1 MTLFRLIVNADDFG
15 YSVGVNDA
23 ILRSFE
29 RSLVSS
35 TSLMANMPG
44 FGHAAGL
51 IGEHAVLQ
59 GKVGLHLN
67 LTEGFPLSTSLRA
80 HPLFCDS
87 SGGFV
92 YKRARPLFRLGGAE
106 RSAIYEEMQAQLE
119 RLLAAGIHPTHLDS
133 HHHVHT
139 EWAIAPLVCRL
150 ARVYGIRRIRLTRNM
165 GLVDNYPRRLY
176 KKVFNRWYL
185 GPRSGFANTDYFGDI
200 RDMNNFSAAARA
212 AAHAAGGTGFLPPPL
227 AGRSFEIMVHPL
239 FGDGGNLVDYDRTDL
254 QKELMPILHPEQSPN
269 PSVSTY

>member
-1 MTLFRLIVNADDFG
+1 MTLSRLIVNADDFG
-15 YSVGVNDA
+15 YSVSVNHA

-29 RSLVSS
+29 RSLVNS

-44 FGHAAGL
+44 FEHAVGL
-51 IGEHAVLQ
+51 IREHAVLQ
-59 GKVGLHLN
+59 EKVGLHLN
-67 LTEGFPLSTSLRA
+67 LTEGFPLSSSLWA

-92 YKRARPLFRLGGAE
+92 YQRARPLFRLGRAQ

-150 ARVYGIRRIRLTRNM
+150 ARVYGVPRIRLTRNM

-176 KKVFNRWYL
+176 KKMFNRWYL

-200 RDMNNFSAAARA
+200 RDMKVFSGAANGGAGTDVP
-212 AAHAAGGTGFLPPPL
+212 AAHL

-239 FGDGGNLVDYDRTDL
+239 FDEGGNLVDYDRTDL
-254 QKELMPILHPEQSPN
+254 QEELMPILYPEQSPN